1 MLVLAIL
8 ACLCWAHSRHRRS
21 RDMPVHTE
29 PKPFHIF
36 HHDSSYRHSSRA
48 SGTTLPDA
56 YLSTAGAYRTPSKQD
71 RASSAA
77 HSGGNGSGSSGGV
90 PRSHGRTRMPLDSHI
105 PALLPSGSTAP
116 PTGSPVGPAAA
127 AEGAVPRG
135 SRAMHGS
142 SSGLHVPLLDTS
154 PSSAMNSGSA
164 QFGTG
169 VRTMK
174 DAVGQAIRQME
185 GALTGGGDGSAEA
198 QLRVHALIGR
208 GGFGTVYRGALP
220 HTSRTHPPMCSIRVR
235 RRTSP
240 GGRTVVSSGMPHTV
254 LCAVLCRGVAGAAGG
269 HQDGHAAARRV

>member
-1 MLVLAIL
+1 
-8 ACLCWAHSRHRRS
+8 
-21 RDMPVHTE
+21 MPIHTD

-36 HHDSSYRHSSRA
+36 HQDSSYRHSSRA

-56 YLSTAGAYRTPSKQD
+56 YLSTAGAYRTPTKHD
-71 RASSAA
+71 RASSASR
-77 HSGGNGSGSSGGV
+77 SGGDGSGSSGGV
-90 PRSHGRTRMPLDSHI
+90 PRGDIYTGSHGRARLPLDSHI

-116 PTGSPVGPAAA
+116 PTGSPLGPAAA
-127 AEGAVPRG
+127 AESAVHRG

-185 GALTGGGDGSAEA
+185 GALAGGGDGSAEA

-208 GGFGTVYRGALP
+208 GGFGTVYRGAFPCIAPPSPLP
-220 HTSRTHPPMCSIRVR
+220 PPRVSLSGVAELRTTFVCCA
-235 RRTSP
+235 
-240 GGRTVVSSGMPHTV
+240 TVV
-254 LCAVLCRGVAGAAGG
+254 GAMRSVG
-269 HQDGHAAARRV
+269 